1 MAFIDLTNHSISGSC
16 YIINSYI
23 EEAVSDL
30 SVKVYMVDNKCFTET
45 GKMYFTEA
53 EEDGKTKLLDKIK
66 GIFTTVWGAITGV
79 FDKVKNFFKD
89 LITNIK
95 IKKFKEEDKK
105 IIMNFPDAKFKEL
118 VYDIEKYYDLN
129 AAKLNIDAMAGNLD
143 DVKAGKYQHITLDTD
158 KIIVKGSKLTEL
170 ITKAHI
176 VDVAFGG
183 FREEYKQTSQKF
195 DEVKKAFKTIQD
207 KSNKAVNVITSESDD
222 SANYFTTVKNA
233 LKDLNKYATSVTT
246 FIIYD
251 ANVITGL
258 VKKILKMKDF
268 TTDTVL

>member
-1 MAFIDLTNHSISGSC
+1 MAFIDLTNHSISESC

-45 GKMYFTEA
+45 GKMYFTKA
-53 EEDGKTKLLDKIK
+53 EEDGKNKLLDKIK
-66 GIFTTVWGAITGV
+66 GIFTTVWGAIAGV

-89 LITNIK
+89 LIANIK
-95 IKKFKEEDKK
+95 IKKFNEKDKK

-129 AAKLNIDAMAGNLD
+129 AAKINIDAMVGNLD
-143 DVKAGKYQHITLDTD
+143 DVKAGKYQHIKLDTD
-158 KIIVKGSKLTEL
+158 KIIVKGAKLTEL

-176 VDVAFGG
+176 ADVAFGG

-268 TTDTVL
+268 TTDEVV